1 MNRMGRALVGVTALA
16 LMVLATGCEK
26 KLTYKRFQMVR
37 EGYATHMDVEQTLGE
52 PNQKAGDVWSWQD
65 FDRHITCNVY
75 FDGKGV
81 VDKKEWIDATKGQWE
96 GSAPGVEESAGSGDS
111 SEQGSSS
118 ERTII
123 RTYDVP

>member
-1 MNRMGRALVGVTALA
+1 MNRTGKMLVAVTALA
-16 LMVLATGCEK
+16 LVVLATGCEK

-52 PNQKAGDVWSWQD
+52 PDQKVGDVWNWQD

-75 FDGKGV
+75 FDDNGV
-81 VDKKEWIDATKGQWE
+81 VAKKEWIDAKKGQRE
-96 GSAPGVEESAGSGDS
+96 GSAPGVEESSESGDAA
-111 SEQGSSS
+111 EQGSSS